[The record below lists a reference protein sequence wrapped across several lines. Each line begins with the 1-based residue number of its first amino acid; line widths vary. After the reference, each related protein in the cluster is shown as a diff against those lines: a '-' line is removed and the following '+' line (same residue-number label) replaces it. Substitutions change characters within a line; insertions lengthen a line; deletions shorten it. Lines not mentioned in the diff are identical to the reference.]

1 MYNEKI
7 EELIESALIDGVLT
21 EKEKQVLFKKA
32 ESMGIDLDEF
42 EMVLN
47 ARLFVKQKSEQKETA
62 APKSNKLGDVRK
74 CPSCGAIAE
83 TFSTKCAECST
94 EFRNIEA
101 SQNIIRFFEKLDE
114 IESHRKESIYETDKR
129 YSNNDSDVGAVLKR
143 IILFPILI
151 PQKIFSFFI
160 NKSKPAK
167 WSTTDSRKE
176 ELILNFPVPAS
187 REEILEFLNLASSKI
202 NSVTYFNAFSEETKY
217 KDAWTKIWL
226 RKIEQIHSKAAM
238 AMKNDKESFND
249 VNEMT
254 KSARLLVKKNNH
266 KVLHIAIGFTLLIAA
281 LVIWI
286 VVSVK
291 SYAEEAK
298 KERERLEKIQEEY
311 KSQINDYINSGK
323 YGEAEKIIPELTDER
338 SVVAY
343 KSDIQLAK
351 LIKKLD
357 EAEKNFD
364 NSKLR
369 KTKKNRKLMGE
380 LKKIVWDDINNK
392 SDLEN
397 IETKRSQKFTD
408 KKTDLE
414 KKLKRK

>member
-1 MYNEKI
+1 
-7 EELIESALIDGVLT
+7 
-21 EKEKQVLFKKA
+21 
-32 ESMGIDLDEF
+32 
-42 EMVLN
+42 
-47 ARLFVKQKSEQKETA
+47 
-62 APKSNKLGDVRK
+62 
-74 CPSCGAIAE
+74 
-83 TFSTKCAECST
+83 
-94 EFRNIEA
+94 
-101 SQNIIRFFEKLDE
+101 
-114 IESHRKESIYETDKR
+114 
-129 YSNNDSDVGAVLKR
+129 
-143 IILFPILI
+143 
-151 PQKIFSFFI
+151 
-160 NKSKPAK
+160 
-167 WSTTDSRKE
+167 
-176 ELILNFPVPAS
+176 
-187 REEILEFLNLASSKI
+187 
-202 NSVTYFNAFSEETKY
+202 
-217 KDAWTKIWL
+217 
-226 RKIEQIHSKAAM
+226 M

-311 KSQINDYINSGK
+311 KSQINDYINSSK
-323 YGEAEKIIPELTDER
+323 YGEAEKIIPKLTDEE

-364 NSKLR
+364 NSNLR